1 MNIDSSALK
10 NHQKH
15 PVGFQTIQSYLE
27 KEYKQP
33 KDFESYIYISQ
44 LLQAYGIKT
53 AIEAHRRAKP
63 YCMGTLYWQLNDCW
77 PVVSWSGIDY
87 YGRWKA
93 LQYFVQNAYKDI
105 LISEVETS
113 DSLKVFI
120 VNDRLKKLEGLLT
133 LELHDFD
140 GNSLW
145 SQQKVVSV
153 SANASGVYFSLNKAA
168 LLKNYTKNNL
178 VFSARFVDN
187 KINYYESLHY
197 FVPPKE
203 MQLSKPNIDISI
215 KKEKDYF
222 LIHLKTNIL
231 AKNIHLSIDGS
242 DAEFNNNYF
251 DLMPGEDEI
260 IQCKTLV
267 SLEELKTK
275 LKIESLYDSYTK

>member
-1 MNIDSSALK
+1 M
-10 NHQKH
+10 
-15 PVGFQTIQSYLE
+15 
-27 KEYKQP
+27 
-33 KDFESYIYISQ
+33 
-44 LLQAYGIKT
+44 
-53 AIEAHRRAKP
+53 
-63 YCMGTLYWQLNDCW
+63 
-77 PVVSWSGIDY
+77 
-87 YGRWKA
+87 
-93 LQYFVQNAYKDI
+93 
-105 LISEVETS
+105 
-113 DSLKVFI
+113 
-120 VNDRLKKLEGLLT
+120 
-133 LELHDFD
+133 
-140 GNSLW
+140 
-145 SQQKVVSV
+145 
-153 SANASGVYFSLNKAA
+153 
-168 LLKNYTKNNL
+168 
-178 VFSARFVDN
+178 
-187 KINYYESLHY
+187 HY